1 MRAFT
6 RRHAEDTALDP
17 QRFLPPAY
25 RRRRF
30 AILFFSIVLTMVGDP
45 LLDAAGTD
53 LDLLEAFLALNLLLA
68 ILGAVA
74 EGHWR
79 TLVALAT
86 LVVVLRGISAV
97 FGNPLILTASEAVW
111 ALAGLGACI
120 ATLHFVLR
128 EGAVDSERIYAALS
142 VYLLAGLAFGV
153 AYYVVEGV
161 QPGSLRISSADD
173 ATAAAVGLETAIYFS
188 FVTLATL
195 GYGDVVPVGS
205 VARSLATLEAVG
217 AQLYVAVLIARL
229 VSLQA
234 RSSPED

>member
-1 MRAFT
+1 M
-6 RRHAEDTALDP
+6 DP
-17 QRFLPPAY
+17 QRFLLPAY

-53 LDLLEAFLALNLLLA
+53 LDLLEVFLALNLLLA
-68 ILGAVA
+68 ILGGVA
-74 EGHWR
+74 EGHWW

-161 QPGSLRISSADD
+161 QPGSLRVASADD
-173 ATAAAVGLETAIYFS
+173 VATAPVALKTAIYFS

-195 GYGDVVPVGS
+195 GYGDVVPVAPL
-205 VARSLATLEAVG
+205 ARSLAIIEAVG
-217 AQLYVAVLIARL
+217 AQLYIAVLIARL
-229 VSLQA
+229 VSRQA
-234 RSSPED
+234 VSFPEG

>member
-1 MRAFT
+1 
-6 RRHAEDTALDP
+6 LDP
-17 QRFLPPAY
+17 LRSLLPAY

-30 AILFFSIVLTMVGDP
+30 AILFFSIILTMVGNP
-45 LLDAAGTD
+45 LLDAAGAD
-53 LDLLEAFLALNLLLA
+53 LDLLEAFLVLNLLLA
-68 ILGAVA
+68 ILGGVA

-79 TLVALAT
+79 TLVALPA
-86 LVVVLRGISAV
+86 LVVVLRGISAA
-97 FGNPLILTASEAVW
+97 FGNPLVLSASEAFG
-111 ALAGLGACI
+111 ALAGIVACI

-128 EGAVDSERIYAALS
+128 DGAVDSERIYAALS

-153 AYYVVEGV
+153 AYYALEGV
-161 QPGSLRISSADD
+161 QPGSLHMTSAAD
-173 ATAAAVGLETAIYFS
+173 ATGAAMSLKTAIYFS

-195 GYGDVVPVGS
+195 GYGDVVPVGPL
-205 VARSLATLEAVG
+205 ARSLATLEAVG